1 MNTPFARF
9 SFAVLVILAL
19 APAGCSR
26 HAATGQSHLQISSA
40 VLATLIRAEAP
51 VTLFDARTG
60 SHDDG
65 RRIPGATSL
74 APDAPAD
81 EIAKRV
87 GSKDRLIVTYCKDP
101 ACPNF
106 VALAAHLR
114 QLGYK
119 NVLEN
124 PAGIEG
130 WVASGFDSTMD
141 PARAQGNGA
150 P

>member
-1 MNTPFARF
+1 MNTPCIRLRLA
-9 SFAVLVILAL
+9 ALLMLVVG
-19 APAGCSR
+19 PASCSR
-26 HAATGQSHLQISSA
+26 HEVNGQPHLQVGSA
-40 VLATLIRAEAP
+40 VLATLIRAGVP
-51 VTLFDARTG
+51 MTLFDVRTG
-60 SHDDG
+60 THDDG

-74 APDAPAD
+74 PPDAPAD

-87 GSKDRLIVTYCKDP
+87 GSKDRLVVTYCKDP

-106 VALAAHLR
+106 AALAAHLR
-114 QLGYK
+114 QLGYT

-130 WVASGFDSTMD
+130 WTASGFETTRD
-141 PARAQGNGA
+141 PAVAQRTQG